1 MLKYKE
7 SINMR
12 KNLIL
17 FLVLAFSGLINAQMF
32 VGGGLGLKTSNGNY
46 TNYAEP
52 QTTIKGKPSISFS
65 IQPMMGY
72 IINEDFT
79 VGLKIGISHSSND
92 FSIDPNSNPLK
103 RKETTF
109 GISPFARYY
118 FLKWNDLSVY
128 MQTNLDVL
136 SYSGKEIFTTSTTNL
151 PSTLMIGV
159 GLIPAIQYDINE
171 RFGLFTNLNFLHI
184 GYSLSRTERIVETNK
199 IVTKGHSFDF
209 SGNTDE
215 LLNVDG
221 LQIGFYIKI

>member
-1 MLKYKE
+1 
-7 SINMR
+7 MR
-12 KNLIL
+12 KNSIL
-17 FLVLAFSGLINAQMF
+17 FLALAFSGLINAQKF

-92 FSIDPNSNPLK
+92 FSVDPNSNPLK

-109 GISPFARYY
+109 RISPFARYY

-159 GLIPAIQYDINE
+159 GLIPAIQYDISE

-184 GYSLSRTERIVETNK
+184 GYSFARTERIVETNK